1 MTKKLCDIA
10 DAITRCCT
18 ESLGEFLTGIYLHG
32 SLAFGCF
39 HWESS
44 DIDFIIVVREPP
56 TLQQKVHLMQGL
68 LAIESQ
74 CPPKGMEMSLV
85 LEKDCRAFRYPT
97 PYALHFSAMYREK
110 CRADVEKFCREM
122 HGVDRDLAAHFT
134 VIRQVGIP
142 LIGPPPQQVF
152 GEVPAEAYRDS
163 ILRDIANAEREIPL
177 EPVYLVLNLCRVLA
191 YEREGL
197 VLSKEAG
204 GQWGAEHLPS
214 PEREI
219 AVAARESY
227 RSGAPLK
234 IEDSSLRAFA
244 KELLKR
250 IGKTE

>member
-1 MTKKLCDIA
+1 MTKKLCDIV
-10 DAITRCCT
+10 DVITRCCT

-85 LEKDCRAFRYPT
+85 LEKDCRTFRYPI

-163 ILRDIANAEREIPL
+163 IFRDIANAEQEIIQ
-177 EPVYLVLNLCRVLA
+177 EPMYLVLNLCRVLA

-219 AVAARESY
+219 AAAAQESY
-227 RSGAPLK
+227 RTGVPLK
-234 IEDSSLRAFA
+234 IEESSLRAFA

-250 IGKTE
+250 LGKTE